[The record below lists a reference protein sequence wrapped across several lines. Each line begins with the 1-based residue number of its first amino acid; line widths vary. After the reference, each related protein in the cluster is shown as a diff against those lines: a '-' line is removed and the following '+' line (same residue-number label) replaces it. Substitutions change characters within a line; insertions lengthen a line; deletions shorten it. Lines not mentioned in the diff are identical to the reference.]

1 MQELLQFCF
10 FLVSHN
16 QGGGERPPCPPISA
30 GHWEKEECCKR
41 NNNSWQPCL
50 RPFVRWKL
58 FFNFSQFYTQVY
70 FTQWIQIRIRYYYL
84 AFKTKVDIDVVFCIL
99 AFNNHAKRSVNLES
113 NLWSPGFSQKTNETH
128 YPKHFF
134 YSGQ

>member
-1 MQELLQFCF
+1 M
-10 FLVSHN
+10 
-16 QGGGERPPCPPISA
+16 PPCPPISA

-70 FTQWIQIRIRYYYL
+70 EFYP
-84 AFKTKVDIDVVFCIL
+84 VD
-99 AFNNHAKRSVNLES
+99 
-113 NLWSPGFSQKTNETH
+113 TN
-128 YPKHFF
+128 
-134 YSGQ
+134 